1 MNVLFVFSENETNS
15 IVRNQGESLK
25 KIGIQVDFFPI
36 IGKGLYGYLTNIP
49 KLKRKI
55 KNKKYDVIHAHYSL
69 SGFISS
75 ITACKPLVVSLM
87 GSDIRHGKILN
98 NIIKKFSKYIWN
110 ATIVKS
116 ENMKNYLKMENL
128 IVIPNGV
135 NFENFEPIDKQLAK
149 GKVKFNNKKHI
160 IFLANPE
167 RKSKNYSLAASAF
180 KLVEDDGVELHAITG
195 IAHEIIPYYLY
206 AADLLLLTSRWE
218 GSPNVVKEAMAC
230 NLPIVSTNVG
240 DVKQII
246 SNTEG
251 CYITTFQPTDVA
263 MKIKQALSYEKPTNG
278 KMKIKNL
285 DDKIVAEKLL
295 SVYKQ
300 ISYS

>member
-15 IVRNQGESLK
+15 IVRTQGESLK
-25 KIGIQVDFFPI
+25 KIGVHVDFFPI
-36 IGKGLYGYLTNIP
+36 IGRGFLGYLRNIP

-116 ENMKNYLKMENL
+116 ENMKNYMKMENL